1 MAAQALKIAG
11 QFHVVDHQTPENI
24 PIAAETMQ
32 NAIRVAEY
40 FLGHAEVMIRMMDRR
55 SGEPSE
61 ARQVLDSIRQL
72 VGDDGRTTKRELH
85 RKLRGRAAFQR
96 ADDLTVL
103 LSLLQETNWIRVD
116 RAPLDKHRASGGGRP
131 ADIITLNP
139 CARNESLETHGQ
151 NGQNPSESG
160 GETPSVHA
168 PIETP
173 LNVTRIADHR
183 SEPLLPTGTDG
194 EWSIEL

>member
-1 MAAQALKIAG
+1 
-11 QFHVVDHQTPENI
+11 
-24 PIAAETMQ
+24 
-32 NAIRVAEY
+32 
-40 FLGHAEVMIRMMDRR
+40 MIGMMMDRR
-55 SGEPSE
+55 AGEPSE

-96 ADDLTVL
+96 ADDLNAP

-116 RAPLDKHRASGGGRP
+116 HAPLDKHRASSAGRP
-131 ADIITLNP
+131 ADIVTLNP
-139 CARNESLETHGQ
+139 RARDESLATHGQ
-151 NGQNPSESG
+151 NGHNPSESG
-160 GETPSVHA
+160 GETPSVHFVHA
-168 PIETP
+168 SIEPP

-183 SEPLLPTGTDG
+183 AEPLAPTGTDG